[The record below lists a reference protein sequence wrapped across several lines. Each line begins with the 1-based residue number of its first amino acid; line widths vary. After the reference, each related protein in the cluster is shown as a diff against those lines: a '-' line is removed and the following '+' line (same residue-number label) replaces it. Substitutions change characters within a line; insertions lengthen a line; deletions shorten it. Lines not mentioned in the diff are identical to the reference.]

1 MLFDLCFGWAHL
13 NNLRLLL
20 EAFSASLTRLLSLL
34 IFSWYHIYYI
44 FRTTT
49 QISFI
54 TCVHLRVDV
63 ARQTNQRSLSLLL
76 PLSNMLK
83 ILIQGDWSTQTHMY
97 LYILGIV
104 TSAVHT
110 KVRSLSVIFCAF
122 IGNIFSKLL
131 FHSVKIY
138 RIHEVL
144 QLTGYKSRKNTKVHA
159 YFIPMSVVFFYQRY
173 VRVV

>member
-1 MLFDLCFGWAHL
+1 
-13 NNLRLLL
+13 
-20 EAFSASLTRLLSLL
+20 
-34 IFSWYHIYYI
+34 
-44 FRTTT
+44 
-49 QISFI
+49 
-54 TCVHLRVDV
+54 
-63 ARQTNQRSLSLLL
+63 
-76 PLSNMLK
+76 
-83 ILIQGDWSTQTHMY
+83 MY

-159 YFIPMSVVFFYQRY
+159 YFIPMSVVFFIRDTCEWFRKDFFGIDDKLKS
-173 VRVV
+173 VHITDM